1 MNKNF
6 LIAGL
11 ISALALCV
19 VINVWQYQQMQSLQS
34 ELRILQLQFE
44 EAVSEYLVSDT
55 HIEVEKGQKFTI
67 ILESNPTTGFGWQ
80 LAKPLDESIVK
91 FIDSEFR
98 TLATKFPPPPGTG
111 GIEIWTFEAIGV
123 GTTEVFMEYLRPWED
138 APPEKEQTFIVIVK

>member
-11 ISALALCV
+11 VFALALCV
-19 VINVWQYQQMQSLQS
+19 ALNVWQYQQIQSLQS
-34 ELRILQLQFE
+34 ELK
-44 EAVSEYLVSDT
+44 EAASEYLVSDT
-55 HIEVEKGQKFTI
+55 HIEVENGQKFTI

-123 GTTEVFMEYLRPWED
+123 GTTEIFMEYLRPWED
-138 APPEKEQTFIVIVK
+138 APPEKEQTFTVIVK